1 MDSSVATD
9 ERSPSAKTNNN
20 YTNTAAL
27 VMVFLFS
34 TDKYLSS
41 AFRVFIN
48 KYSKIE
54 GIYYKPSFSYISKTV
69 DQIMVQ
75 IGTIW
80 PIQKHLYS

>member
-9 ERSPSAKTNNN
+9 ERPQPAKTNNN

-27 VMVFLFS
+27 VLVFLFS

-54 GIYYKPSFSYISKTV
+54 GT
-69 DQIMVQ
+69 
-75 IGTIW
+75 
-80 PIQKHLYS
+80 